1 MSRSYC
7 ALYVDAGYLLAATA
21 TRVSGSSLRAGVIVD
36 HQRLIEK
43 LIHQVEEASNLPLLR
58 VNWYDSGGRP
68 GGNPDE
74 QQEKIGMLPRV
85 KLRLGRLSYGGE
97 QKGVDLRIGLDLA
110 THSRNRIV
118 DIVYLLSGDDDLTE
132 AVEEAQHLGAQV
144 IVFAVPD
151 KDGKPNGVS
160 KHLWREADDVQ
171 LVDAALID
179 DTVFVRQAPTP
190 PTPDT
195 SAAEAAETGAAQG
208 VPAPSTVAPKRATP
222 VPAGPA
228 SLPSPANMP
237 TKRIDRPAP
246 THLPFDLDKVDP
258 ALLVDAD
265 EEHAIGAV
273 ASAVAR
279 TWMRTASPSEREH
292 LLHRKPSIPPELD
305 RALLVDLSTRLGAY
319 EISEPVRFRLRT
331 RFWEAAE
338 TAAHE

>member
-43 LIHQVEEASNLPLLR
+43 LIQQVETASNLPLLR

-118 DIVYLLSGDDDLTE
+118 DIIYLLSGDDDLTE

-144 IVFAVPD
+144 IVLAVPD
-151 KDGKPNGVS
+151 KEGKPNGVS

-171 LVDAALID
+171 LVDPALID
-179 DTVFVRQAPTP
+179 DTVFVRTAPTP
-190 PTPDT
+190 PAAESAPSTPDT
-195 SAAEAAETGAAQG
+195 AAAQP
-208 VPAPSTVAPKRATP
+208 VPAPPSTPHPSPAEHAK
-222 VPAGPA
+222 PAG
-228 SLPSPANMP
+228 LPSPANMP
-237 TKRIDRPAP
+237 TKRVDRPAP
-246 THLPFDLDKVDP
+246 TPVHIDFDKVDP
-258 ALLVDAD
+258 AMLVTAQ
-265 EEHAIGAV
+265 EEQAIGQVTEAV
-273 ASAVAR
+273 AK

-292 LLHRKPSIPPELD
+292 LLQRKPSIPPELD
-305 RALLVDLSTRLGAY
+305 RALLVDLSGRLGAY

-331 RFWEAAE
+331 KFWESAEQAA
-338 TAAHE
+338 AQ